1 MNELNHTPGKGDKDR
16 SPGWRHNYDQIDFHR
31 CGEAEGFA
39 RRGNHLVKAY
49 GDRAAKFVF
58 PENEEHRVLA
68 CCEKAGDTGYMCSL
82 PKGHSGNH
90 IAQRLDNSVVHEW
103 QRAIDQ
109 FNPSYLPECDWI
121 SSYCNSEWE
130 GYSCT
135 RATGHSGD
143 HAAHTFSGRMA
154 ARWPQ
159 QHTSP
164 IYLGE
169 PGFIPYGDPPDCN
182 TS

>member
-31 CGEAEGFA
+31 CGETEGFA

-49 GDRAAKFVF
+49 GDRAARFVF

-103 QRAIDQ
+103 PVASTGWSR
-109 FNPSYLPECDWI
+109 S
-121 SSYCNSEWE
+121 
-130 GYSCT
+130 GY
-135 RATGHSGD
+135 
-143 HAAHTFSGRMA
+143 
-154 ARWPQ
+154 
-159 QHTSP
+159 TSP

-169 PGFIPYGDPPDCN
+169 PGFIPYGDPPDCGAVDCGY
-182 TS
+182 TCTRSSGHSGDHAAHVHEGQMSACWPQITADILVDDGMKL